1 MKIAKQAF
9 IKETQD
15 YAARFGL
22 SSERFA
28 ELFETGFIYLT

>member
-15 YAARFGL
+15 YAARFGV
-22 SSERFA
+22 SSQHFERTF
-28 ELFETGFIYLT
+28 